1 MKQADNFNPG
11 NWLVENK
18 LTNQSKLTEMK
29 IANPLDKR
37 KAYGILFVDNDD
49 EDEIEELPYI
59 WNDEEVKALFKSMGY
74 DEDAIED
81 LAGEF
86 MGIFNPGDEYEM
98 RIFRTQEDNPELQ
111 PKDLTIGMYKKNIEK
126 EFPKDDLY

>member
-1 MKQADNFNPG
+1 MKQADKFNPG
-11 NWLVENK
+11 KWLIENK
-18 LTNQSKLTEMK
+18 LTNQSKLTETK
-29 IANPLDKR
+29 IANPLDSR

-49 EDEIEELPYI
+49 EDEIEETPYI
-59 WNDEEVKALFKSMGY
+59 WNEKAVKSLFKNMEY
-74 DEDAIED
+74 DKDDIED

-86 MGIFNPGDEYEM
+86 MGIFSPGDEEEM